1 MTDVINPT
9 VAQLTARSLLG
20 RKRTLLLML
29 LPLALLGSAAVFA
42 VIHPPV
48 SFLPVFVLGV
58 VAAIAFERTR
68 LLWAP
73 IAAHAVYNASLVIW
87 PA

>member
-1 MTDVINPT
+1 VLVVVLAPLFEEFIFRG
-9 VAQLTARSLLG
+9 LLFRSLRRATG
-20 RKRTLLLML
+20 
-29 LPLALLGSAAVFA
+29 LPLAVAGSAAVFA

-58 VAAIAFERTR
+58 VAALAFERTR

-73 IAAHAVYNASLVIW
+73 IAAHAVYNGALVVW
-87 PA
+87 PP